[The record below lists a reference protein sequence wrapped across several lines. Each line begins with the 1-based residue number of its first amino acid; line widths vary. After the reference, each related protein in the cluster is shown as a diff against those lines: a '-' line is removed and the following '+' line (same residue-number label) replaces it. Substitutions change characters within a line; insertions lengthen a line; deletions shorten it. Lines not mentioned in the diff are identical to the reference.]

1 MGKPLEVLIIFF
13 DDFYDVGFMGR
24 YSGDAQAGRGDST
37 SIVSPMFKFKEVHF
51 QGFLH
56 STSLHTIVSESS
68 YTDLGYFRSFIGI
81 FHLTFDASS
90 SSSSV
95 YLVYYSRT

>member
-1 MGKPLEVLIIFF
+1 MMLGWGGAVLL
-13 DDFYDVGFMGR
+13 VMHTSKR
-24 YSGDAQAGRGDST
+24 TGRGDST

-81 FHLTFDASS
+81 FDLTFDASS
-90 SSSSV
+90 SSARV
-95 YLVYYSRT
+95 YLEL